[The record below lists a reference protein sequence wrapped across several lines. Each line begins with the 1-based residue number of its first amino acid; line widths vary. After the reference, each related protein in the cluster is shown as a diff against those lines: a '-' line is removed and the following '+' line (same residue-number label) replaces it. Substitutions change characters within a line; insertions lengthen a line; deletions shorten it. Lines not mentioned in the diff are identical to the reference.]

1 MFVVP
6 SAAKMSM
13 TDVRSQGIEGIH
25 FAYDYPG
32 LCKMIEKYGINH
44 APNIKNAQDV
54 PEELA
59 EDKKRTVQEIHEWMF
74 TPDEAS
80 TTTVSTATATNSAT
94 SNEASA
100 TTTNLDKAARGGEE
114 AITDNAATNLMTSN
128 EGEGVRKKTAG

>member
-1 MFVVP
+1 
-6 SAAKMSM
+6 
-13 TDVRSQGIEGIH
+13 
-25 FAYDYPG
+25 
-32 LCKMIEKYGINH
+32 
-44 APNIKNAQDV
+44 
-54 PEELA
+54 
-59 EDKKRTVQEIHEWMF
+59 MF

-128 EGEGVRKKTAG
+128 EGEGDRKKTAG